1 MSIFE
6 KDKSGA
12 LVDMNDPE
20 FAKIYEVI
28 ARTQAL
34 CFELNSKWHREE
46 EARAIFEEI
55 IDSKL
60 EGNAWIMPPF
70 NVDFGRNIKVGKNFL
85 LQQNCTFMD
94 RGGIEIGD
102 DVFIGPK
109 CNITTINHDF
119 NPNNRQ
125 ATFCKGVKIGSRVW
139 IGINVTICPGVSIG
153 DNSIIAAGS
162 VVTKDV
168 PANVIVG
175 GNPARVIKKLEYNT
189 EM

>member
-1 MSIFE
+1 MTQS
-6 KDKSGA
+6 
-12 LVDMNDPE
+12 LVRFMRLL
-20 FAKIYEVI
+20 

-46 EARAIFEEI
+46 EAKAIFEQI

-109 CNITTINHDF
+109 WNITTINHDF
-119 NPNNRQ
+119 NPYNRH
-125 ATFCKGVKIGSRVW
+125 ATS
-139 IGINVTICPGVSIG
+139 
-153 DNSIIAAGS
+153 
-162 VVTKDV
+162 
-168 PANVIVG
+168 
-175 GNPARVIKKLEYNT
+175 
-189 EM
+189 